1 MIKTTVTAIGVDAIF
16 DESPMLVLFGK
27 NCPEELQDSC
37 IIHEFESEP
46 SGEMLRPGR
55 YILFDDKKYT
65 IEQVGEVANANF
77 SHLGHMTLVFDPA
90 EDPLPGAIVLSPAG
104 VPDVRVGSTIVFM

>member
-1 MIKTTVTAIGVDAIF
+1 MFKTTVTAIGADAIF

-37 IIHEFESEP
+37 IIHEFESELG
-46 SGEMLRPGR
+46 GEMLRPGG

-65 IEQVGEVANANF
+65 IEQVGEVANENF
-77 SHLGHMTLVFDPA
+77 SRLGHMTLVFDPT
-90 EDPLPGAIVLSPAG
+90 EDSLPGGIVLSPAG
-104 VPDVRVGSTIVFM
+104 VPDVKVGSSIVFM